1 MPKSVPQTLLEKAA
15 RRYEAEIAARKEER
29 GEGKPGRVITISRMF
44 GAGGISVSNL
54 LAEILRWP
62 VWDREVLNVLA
73 TASEGRHQAR
83 MFESLD
89 EKTQGV
95 IESFLTSVGG
105 GMDKHTYDYL
115 LPRAIYIIA
124 QSDAL
129 ILGRGAH
136 LLLPG
141 ALKVFLKA
149 DMRTRIDNVRAL
161 LDIDE
166 KKARKEINRRD
177 RERREFLD
185 DLGRR
190 FGRRGPAED
199 PLEYDL
205 EINTDAFDF
214 QDAAD
219 VILTAASTRFK
230 MPRSAGRDS

>member
-1 MPKSVPQTLLEKAA
+1 MPKKVPQALLEKAA
-15 RRYEAEIAARKEER
+15 RRYEAEIAARKEQQ
-29 GEGKPGRVITISRMF
+29 GADKPGRVITISRMF

-54 LAEILRWP
+54 LGEILRWP
-62 VWDREVLNVLA
+62 IWDREVLNVLA
-73 TASEGRHQAR
+73 STSHGRYQGR
-83 MFESLD
+83 MFEALD

-105 GMDKHTYDYL
+105 GVDKSTYDYL

-124 QSDAL
+124 QSDAI

-149 DMRTRIDNVRAL
+149 DMQSRVNNVQAL
-161 LDIDE
+161 LDVDARQ
-166 KKARKEINRRD
+166 ARKEINRRD

-185 DLGRR
+185 NLGRR
-190 FGRRGPAED
+190 FGQRGDEERT
-199 PLEYDL
+199 LEYDL

-230 MPRSAGRDS
+230 LPRSAT